1 VASFAGRGDT
11 FSERLPEIRK
21 NYRISGSS
29 SENPEVTVIEFFA
42 KSAKLGGDMN
52 TLKRLVF
59 GVLASLLFAAGFA
72 SAADRL
78 DPVTRHVN
86 SVHGPVNDTPLPGPS
101 CEDGSDGDR

>member
-1 VASFAGRGDT
+1 VASFPGPGDS
-11 FSERLPEIRK
+11 FSEGLPEIRK

-29 SENPEVTVIEFFA
+29 SENPEVTAIEIFT
-42 KSAKLGGDMN
+42 KTAKLEGDMN

-78 DPVTRHVN
+78 DPVTRHVK
-86 SVHGPVNDTPLPGPS
+86 SVHGLMDGTPPPGPS
-101 CEDGSDGDR
+101 CDDGSDSDR